1 MRLTTSIEWAA
12 NRLTANRLTANVVT
26 GWMQVLFALTLV
38 DRPSSSLNAWIVEH
52 THGDLN
58 SYGMAALFVVCGL
71 YQLLRRPRP
80 NALWSFVATLPLLG
94 YSIATALYVFDR
106 QEASWA
112 FPVLAFGYLLTLGGM
127 AVRASRRE
135 RTNGI

>member
-1 MRLTTSIEWAA
+1 MRLATSIEWIAE
-12 NRLTANRLTANVVT
+12 RLTANVVT
-26 GWMQVLFALTLV
+26 GWMQLLFALTLV
-38 DRPSSSLNAWIVEH
+38 DRPSASVNAWIIDL

-58 SYGMAALFVVCGL
+58 SYGMAAVFVVCGL

-94 YSIATALYVFDR
+94 YSLATVLYVRERPD
-106 QEASWA
+106 ASLV
-112 FPVLAFGYLLTLGGM
+112 FPVLAFGYMLTLGGM